1 MREGWLFLLLT
12 EIINQ
17 SIIGIEEFYLSQ
29 TEDYSLG
36 NSDSRSN

>member
-1 MREGWLFLLLT
+1 MREGWPFPLST

-29 TEDYSLG
+29 TEDYSPG
-36 NSDSRSN
+36 DSDSRSN

>member
-1 MREGWLFLLLT
+1 MREGWPLLLST

-36 NSDSRSN
+36 DSDSRSN

>member
-1 MREGWLFLLLT
+1 MREGWPLLMST

-17 SIIGIEEFYLSQ
+17 SIIGIEEFYLNQ

-36 NSDSRSN
+36 DSDSRSN